1 MKHRRQKTGNKNFR
15 KTAKKVAAPNR
26 WTPMRGGIRF

>member
-1 MKHRRQKTGNKNFR
+1 MKRRPTNNRNFR
-15 KTAKKVAAPNR
+15 RSARRVAAPNR